1 MSAQRRFTPQP
12 DGALLGRFEPIEA
25 DLLRL
30 ATTQLLE
37 MLDSGT
43 ANPELAASDGIFG
56 RLLPDAYRDDEEAAD
71 EFRRFTSINLLE
83 RKALNAQIVLNSL
96 HANVQAS
103 DLTAKLSADE
113 TDASAADTEDR
124 QPITVS
130 LDPDAVQAWLRSLT
144 DLRLTLADRL
154 QISPDGVVHLA
165 TEDTPFLRELYDW
178 LGMLQ
183 EELVY
188 SIDI

>member
-1 MSAQRRFTPQP
+1 MSRFTTQP
-12 DGALLGRFEPIEA
+12 DGILLGRFEPIEA

-37 MLDSGT
+37 MLDSG
-43 ANPELAASDGIFG
+43 AGDPQLAASDGIFG
-56 RLLPDAYRDDEEAAD
+56 RLLPDAYRDDDEAAA
-71 EFRRFTSINLLE
+71 EFRRFTATDLLD
-83 RKALNAQIVLNSL
+83 RKAQNAQVVLNSL
-96 HANVQAS
+96 GISKADA
-103 DLTAKLSADE
+103 DTPDTSAD
-113 TDASAADTEDR
+113 DDR
-124 QPITVS
+124 QPVTVS
-130 LDPDAVQAWLRSLT
+130 LDPDTVQAWLRSLT

-165 TEDTPFLRELYDW
+165 GDETPFLRELYEW

-188 SIDI
+188 TIDV